1 MLFTCKAVF
10 NLLLKVITR
19 LQLLCSVIGL
29 RISIRSFSSN
39 EKQNQNQSHL
49 VRAIFEQ
56 VTGNCSDWCIKLFAP
71 PVIGRSNYF
80 GGGFSTVIWKPLQ
93 ASDLDFLSLM
103 LKYTPEAKIRL
114 QTLHGLYFN
123 RAYCLAFVDGFVL
136 SFRKD
141 IERMSMQSTLQNP
154 GRDAHSWEL
163 FVDSNLMA
171 HVTSSVSLTYPWC
184 KYNFKISVGN
194 W

>member
-1 MLFTCKAVF
+1 
-10 NLLLKVITR
+10 
-19 LQLLCSVIGL
+19 
-29 RISIRSFSSN
+29 
-39 EKQNQNQSHL
+39 
-49 VRAIFEQ
+49 
-56 VTGNCSDWCIKLFAP
+56 
-71 PVIGRSNYF
+71 
-80 GGGFSTVIWKPLQ
+80 
-93 ASDLDFLSLM
+93 M

-171 HVTSSVSLTYPWC
+171 HVTSSVSLTYP
-184 KYNFKISVGN
+184 
-194 W
+194 